1 MLTTELVT
9 ASELLELPEDYR
21 CELIRGVIVEVS
33 PAFWDHDSLV
43 GILIEHL
50 VMYNVRTRVGMVR
63 SGDGGYILEHDP
75 DTVLAPDIAVVRR
88 EQSGRPPRGTHSYIP
103 FPPLLAVE
111 VKSPSNSERRIA
123 EKTDIYLA
131 AGVGE
136 VWWVLPTDDTVS
148 RSTADGSTMV
158 FRRGDTL
165 TSTVL
170 PGFTLALVD
179 LFGD

>member
-1 MLTTELVT
+1 MLTTTLVT
-9 ASELLELPEDYR
+9 ADELLDYPDDYR
-21 CELIRGVIVEVS
+21 CELIRGVVVEVS
-33 PAFWDHDSLV
+33 PAFWDHDALV
-43 GILIEHL
+43 GLLIEEL
-50 VMYNVRTRVGMVR
+50 VVYNVRTRVGMVR

-88 EQSGRPPRGTHSYIP
+88 EQSGRPPRGTHSYVP

-111 VKSPSNSERRIA
+111 VKSPSNSERRIV

-136 VWWVLPTDDTVS
+136 VWWVRPTLDTIT
-148 RSTADGSTMV
+148 RSTPDGGTTV
-158 FRRGDTL
+158 FGRDDML

-170 PGFTLALVD
+170 PEFALSLAD
-179 LFGD
+179 FFGE